1 MPIVQRFRAALLPVL
16 TVTALVLSGCS
27 SAPVADGPSGASGLP
42 GSSAPSGPSG
52 SSGSGVTGASA
63 GGSAGSTPAGPQS
76 STAAPASGA
85 ASGPASPD
93 SGTGTGSAS
102 PVSGSASG
110 SASPDS
116 GTATGSSSPRD
127 GIGPDGCITHFDPE
141 ADYFPD
147 KARLEYATNFTIDY
161 HRSYAVLTVQ
171 QPSQG
176 AKPASYVLVRCGAPT
191 PQLSGA
197 LAKDQQVTVPVHS
210 LFSGSTTQLPSLVM
224 LDRLDVLTGVAFKAF
239 VSETPVVQHISS
251 PDVVQYADAAG
262 TVDAERVVAAKPDV
276 LVTGGFDDPAYANI
290 IKAGVPVLSDADW
303 LENDPLG
310 RAEWIKFFGA
320 LTDTQAAA
328 GRQFDSIVDAYQ
340 RLQKLAAP
348 AAKVSVVT
356 GQPYQGTWYVPG
368 GGSYTARLIAD
379 AGGTYPWASDPS
391 TGSIA
396 TDVETVFARS
406 GTAPVWLAS
415 TTWTTTKQALA
426 ENATFAKFTAF
437 ATGNVWNAAKDVN
450 SAGGNNFYELGAA
463 RPDLILGDLVAILH
477 PDLLPDHEFAFYLK
491 LS

>member
-1 MPIVQRFRAALLPVL
+1 VV
-16 TVTALVLSGCS
+16 
-27 SAPVADGPSGASGLP
+27 
-42 GSSAPSGPSG
+42 GS
-52 SSGSGVTGASA
+52 V
-63 GGSAGSTPAGPQS
+63 AGST
-76 STAAPASGA
+76 
-85 ASGPASPD
+85 SPD
-93 SGTGTGSAS
+93 
-102 PVSGSASG
+102 GSASG
-110 SASPDS
+110 SPSPTGDS
-116 GTATGSSSPRD
+116 TGSPSPTGD
-127 GIGPDGCITHFDPE
+127 STPGTTAAASGIGPDGCIAHFDPA

-147 KARLEYATNFTIDY
+147 KAHLQYATNFAISY

-176 AKPASYVLVRCGAPT
+176 AKPASYVLVRCGAPN
-191 PQLSGA
+191 PQLPPA
-197 LAKDQQVTVPVHS
+197 LANAQQVTIPVHS
-210 LFSGSTTQLPSLVM
+210 LFAGSTTQLPSLVM
-224 LDRLDVLTGVAFKAF
+224 LDRLDVLTGVAYKAF
-239 VSETPVVQHISS
+239 VSEKPVVQRISS
-251 PDVVQYADAAG
+251 PDVAQYADAAG
-262 TVDAERVVAAKPDV
+262 TVDAEQVVAAKPDV

-328 GRQFDSIVDAYQ
+328 GREFHTVATEYL
-340 RLQKLAAP
+340 RLKALATP
-348 AAKVSVVT
+348 KSEVSVVT

-396 TDVETVFARS
+396 TDVETVFAKS

-426 ENATFAKFTAF
+426 ENSTFAKFTAF

-450 SAGGNNFYELGAA
+450 ASGGNNFYELGAA

-477 PDLLPDHEFAFYLK
+477 PDLLPRHRFAFYLK

>member
-1 MPIVQRFRAALLPVL
+1 MLAVQRMRAALLPVL
-16 TVTALVLSGCS
+16 TITVLTLSGCS
-27 SAPVADGPSGASGLP
+27 SAPPAAGPP
-42 GSSAPSGPSG
+42 GSSTA
-52 SSGSGVTGASA
+52 TASA
-63 GGSAGSTPAGPQS
+63 TSGSAG
-76 STAAPASGA
+76 
-85 ASGPASPD
+85 GPASPTRD
-93 SGTGTGSAS
+93 PAAGPAS
-102 PVSGSASG
+102 SASG
-110 SASPDS
+110 SA
-116 GTATGSSSPRD
+116 TASAASQD
-127 GIGPDGCITHFDPE
+127 GIGADGCITHFDPA

-147 KARLEYATNFTIDY
+147 KAHLEYATNFTIDY
-161 HRSYAVLTVQ
+161 HRSYAVLTVK

-176 AKPASYVLVRCGAPT
+176 AKPASYLLVRCGAPD
-191 PQLSGA
+191 PHPSGL
-197 LAKDQQVTVPVHS
+197 LATAQRVTVPVHS

-224 LDRLDVLTGVAFKAF
+224 LDRLDVLTGVAYKAF
-239 VSETPVVQHISS
+239 VSEKPVVQRISS

-290 IKAGVPVLSDADW
+290 GKAGIPVLSDADW

-328 GRQFDSIVDAYQ
+328 GRQFDAIVTAYR

-415 TTWTTTKQALA
+415 TTWTTIRQALA
-426 ENATFAKFTAF
+426 ENSAFAKFTAF

-450 SAGGNNFYELGAA
+450 AAGGNNFYELGAA

-477 PDLLPDHEFAFYLK
+477 PDLLPHHRFAFYLK
-491 LS
+491 LG